1 MQVKSIAESSKRSI
15 QPSLNYRLSSSIFK
29 WPLTVNGLILLF
41 CSFQMKPSGHPE
53 DNHSDTSRET
63 VTSDSGRGGSEDDLP
78 VSHNNSKG
86 KLSETIYRKCL

>member
-1 MQVKSIAESSKRSI
+1 
-15 QPSLNYRLSSSIFK
+15 
-29 WPLTVNGLILLF
+29 
-41 CSFQMKPSGHPE
+41 MKPIGGNPE

-86 KLSETIYRKCL
+86 GLSIGY

>member
-1 MQVKSIAESSKRSI
+1 
-15 QPSLNYRLSSSIFK
+15 
-29 WPLTVNGLILLF
+29 
-41 CSFQMKPSGHPE
+41 MKPSGHPE

-86 KLSETIYRKCL
+86 KHSEEQIALPTRHSQQLPFAFSSAYIL

>member
-1 MQVKSIAESSKRSI
+1 MK
-15 QPSLNYRLSSSIFK
+15 
-29 WPLTVNGLILLF
+29 GLVLF
-41 CSFQMKPSGHPE
+41 FPSFQMKPSGHPE

-86 KLSETIYRKCL
+86 KHSEE

>member
-1 MQVKSIAESSKRSI
+1 MTT
-15 QPSLNYRLSSSIFK
+15 N
-29 WPLTVNGLILLF
+29 LF
-41 CSFQMKPSGHPE
+41 LFQMKTPGHPE

-86 KLSETIYRKCL
+86 RRFSMTFVVAQILATVNVPKIPDTLSHISLSRILLQE